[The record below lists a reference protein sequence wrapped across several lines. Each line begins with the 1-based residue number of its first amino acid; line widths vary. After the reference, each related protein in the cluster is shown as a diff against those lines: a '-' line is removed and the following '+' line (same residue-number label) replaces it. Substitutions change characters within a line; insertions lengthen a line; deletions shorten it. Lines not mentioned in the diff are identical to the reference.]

1 MTETDWET
9 TIKGLSQQLA
19 SIKNRALASSAR
31 FEELRR
37 QAEFTKIQSLTYQLE
52 ARRKFLAQS
61 RGAASLIKNP
71 NNLPSAGLW
80 AVGLTVLTGILTK
93 DGITAMNTGITGLS
107 GALRGLGETEWVVCL
122 EKNLAVAPWDNVR
135 QEGIWVTW
143 KSLMIALDELAVRAK
158 DESLGNLDNI
168 ISELKKNRKLLFVIQ
183 APTGGAPV

>member
-19 SIKNRALASSAR
+19 SIKNRALVASAR

-37 QAEFTKIQSLTYQLE
+37 QAEFAKIQFLTYQLE

-71 NNLPSAGLW
+71 NNLLSAGLL
-80 AVGLTVLTGILTK
+80 AAGLSVVTHMFTK
-93 DGITAMNTGITGLS
+93 DWFTAGVTGTNE
-107 GALRGLGETEWVVCL
+107 ALRGLGETEWVVCL
-122 EKNLAVAPWDNVR
+122 EKNLAVAPWDNIGQGR
-135 QEGIWVTW
+135 IWVTW
-143 KSLMIALDELAVRAK
+143 ESLMIALNELAVRAK

-168 ISELKKNRKLLFVIQ
+168 ISELKKSRKLLFAIR
-183 APTGGAPV
+183 APTGGAPL

>member
-1 MTETDWET
+1 MTETGWET
-9 TIKGLSQQLA
+9 TIKCLRQQLA
-19 SIKNRALASSAR
+19 SIKNRALAASAK

-61 RGAASLIKNP
+61 RGVASLIKNP

-80 AVGLTVLTGILTK
+80 AAGLSVLTRMFTK
-93 DGITAMNTGITGLS
+93 DWFTAGVTGTNE
-107 GALRGLGETEWVVCL
+107 ALRGLGETEWVVCL
-122 EKNLAVAPWDNVR
+122 EKNLAVAPWDNIR
-135 QEGIWVTW
+135 QEGVWVTW

-168 ISELKKNRKLLFVIQ
+168 ISELKKSRKLLFVIQ
-183 APTGGAPV
+183 APTGGATV

>member
-1 MTETDWET
+1 MAETDWET
-9 TIKGLSQQLA
+9 TIKGLRQQLA
-19 SIKNRALASSAR
+19 SIKNRALAASAR

-61 RGAASLIKNP
+61 RGAASLMKNP

-80 AVGLTVLTGILTK
+80 AAGLSVLTHMFTK
-93 DGITAMNTGITGLS
+93 DWFTAGVTGANE
-107 GALRGLGETEWVVCL
+107 ALRVLGETEWVVCL
-122 EKNLAVAPWDNVR
+122 ETELAVAPRDNIR

-168 ISELKKNRKLLFVIQ
+168 VSELKRSRKLLFVIQ